1 MVGKSIVVGSGKG
14 GVGKSTV
21 SVNLALA
28 LADRGHAVGLLDAD
42 FHGPSVA
49 RMLGLGRREW
59 TRRWDVAARGKIRQ
73 VEPLERYGIKVMS
86 FGFVLG
92 DDQPMGLEA
101 IGLGSIVR
109 QLAQNVV
116 WGDIDFLVVDLP
128 PGTGDVH
135 HALLASMSV
144 AGAIVVVT
152 PQDVAHLD
160 GRKAVQA
167 YGSSGIPVLGAVENM
182 SAMVCPHCGERVEV
196 FPAVAEDRSIWA
208 MGVEKLASVAMDP
221 SVGASGDHG
230 VPVVRAVPAL
240 PAAEAF
246 RGLAETI
253 AARLA

>member
-28 LADRGHAVGLLDAD
+28 LADRGQAVGLLDAD

-49 RMLGLGRREW
+49 RMLGLVRREW
-59 TRRWDVAARGKIRQ
+59 TRRWDVAARGKIRS
-73 VEPLERYGIKVMS
+73 VTPLERYGIKVMS

-109 QLAQNVV
+109 QLAQNVA
-116 WGDIDFLVVDLP
+116 WGDVDYVVVDLP
-128 PGTGDVH
+128 PGTGDVQ
-135 HALLASMSV
+135 HALLSSMTVS
-144 AGAIVVVT
+144 GAIVVVT

-167 YGSSGIPVLGAVENM
+167 YRSEGVAVLGAVENM
-182 SAMVCPHCGERVEV
+182 SAMSCPHCGERVDV
-196 FPAVAEDRSIWA
+196 LPPVAEERSIWA

-221 SVGASGDHG
+221 AVGASGDRG
-230 VPVVRAVPAL
+230 IPVVRAAPAS
-240 PAAEAF
+240 PAGRAFGELAEAVAAK
-246 RGLAETI
+246 LA
-253 AARLA
+253 